1 MRMHDPSTLRFALA
15 LFFVGI
21 LGVACV
27 SPPRAVGP
35 TTLSGPLPSPREG
48 AVALAERARGA
59 TDGPLRILTP
69 RFTWTHA
76 STTEATY
83 AWNCTVENPAD
94 EGFRVTIVVHL
105 LDQGGRRLEAT
116 NQSFQIEAKS
126 SMPVT
131 GDGLIEGAASD
142 AVASWRIEY
151 WVQTNPRPIR
161 ERQGAR

>member
-1 MRMHDPSTLRFALA
+1 M
-15 LFFVGI
+15 
-21 LGVACV
+21 
-27 SPPRAVGP
+27 
-35 TTLSGPLPSPREG
+35 
-48 AVALAERARGA
+48 
-59 TDGPLRILTP
+59 
-69 RFTWTHA
+69 
-76 STTEATY
+76 
-83 AWNCTVENPAD
+83 ENPAD

-131 GDGLIEGAASD
+131 GDGLIEGAVSD

>member
-1 MRMHDPSTLRFALA
+1 MRMHGPATVRFART

-35 TTLSGPLPSPREG
+35 TTLSGPLPTPREG
-48 AVALAERARGA
+48 AAALAERAPGA

-83 AWNCTVENPAD
+83 AWDCTVENPAD

-105 LDQGGRRLEAT
+105 LDEGGRRLAAT
-116 NQSFQIEAKS
+116 NQSFQLAAKS
-126 SMPVT
+126 SMPVS
-131 GDGLIEGAASD
+131 GDGLIEAEASD

-151 WVQTNPRPIR
+151 WVQANPRPIR
-161 ERQGAR
+161 ER

>member
-1 MRMHDPSTLRFALA
+1 MRIRHAATLRLT
-15 LFFVGI
+15 LTLLSVGI

-35 TTLSGPLPSPREG
+35 TTLSGPLPTPREG
-48 AVALAERARGA
+48 SVALAERAPDA
-59 TDGPLRILTP
+59 TDGPLRILAP

-94 EGFRVTIVVHL
+94 EGFRVTVVVHV
-105 LDQGGRRLEAT
+105 LDEGGRRLEAT
-116 NQSFQIEAKS
+116 NQSFQIAARS
-126 SMPVT
+126 SVPVT
-131 GDGLIEGAASD
+131 GDGLIEAEASD

-151 WVQTNPRPIR
+151 WVETNPRPIR
-161 ERQGAR
+161 